1 MYALALVNTPENVN
15 ALRALGL
22 GGNVTPTRTKF
33 IIVQLNLNCFISS
46 VWHDKGVPLI
56 NIEHVAPIL
65 LLDSTLAR
73 IEYLYAE
80 GCIGELRYK
89 LLLNHV
95 VG

>member
-1 MYALALVNTPENVN
+1 MYALALINTPENVN

-22 GGNVTPTRTKF
+22 NGSVTPSRTKF
-33 IIVQLNLNCFISS
+33 AIVQLNLNCFIASA
-46 VWHDKGVPLI
+46 WHDKGIPLI

-80 GCIGELRYK
+80 GCIEESKYK
-89 LLLNHV
+89 LLLDNI